1 MRVSYKNK
9 KHHKADNATDF
20 VVVVDVLLLQFDK
33 VHLVMETFFT
43 ATPLA
48 VSILTR

>member
-1 MRVSYKNK
+1 MRVSNKNK
-9 KHHKADNATDF
+9 KHHKADNAADF
-20 VVVVDVLLLQFDK
+20 VVFVDALSSQFDK
-33 VHLVMETFFT
+33 VHLVTETFFT